1 MLDQFDFI
9 SQHQTIFIIASILIG
24 LILWRYFNLLKWKVI
39 HALLERRGGYT
50 KSNNS
55 QRPCIVSIVGT
66 QGIPGKYG
74 GFETLVDQL
83 TVQTAIEHSS
93 RPIDYKVFCSSV
105 DLKQKQKRCGKAALY
120 YTPLSANGISSIPYD
135 CISLFRAMGRSHC
148 ILLLGVSGA
157 IFLPF
162 VRFFTN
168 TRIVTNIDGLE
179 WKREKWGG
187 FARWFLHLSERIAVR
202 FSHCI
207 IADNKAIQQ
216 HAEESYGC
224 NAELIAYGYNHAMRD
239 ISEEAQLASLDKFG
253 VQPHNYNLSI
263 CRIEPENNCH
273 LVLEAAAL
281 SGAKLLFIG
290 NWERSKYGREL
301 KAKYSTYQNI
311 IISDPVYDLD
321 TLFALRRYAMRY
333 IHGHSA
339 GGTNPSLVEAMIFGN
354 EIAAYDVA
362 YNRFSTNNLA
372 LFFDSAESLS
382 NIFKDEPKK
391 SPKLTELAQESYNW
405 DNIRMAYE
413 NLFVDL

>member
-1 MLDQFDFI
+1 MLSLLDFI
-9 SQHQTIFIIASILIG
+9 SQHQAIFITVSILVG
-24 LILWRYFNLLKWKVI
+24 LILWRYFNLLKWNIVHTLCYRFGDYK
-39 HALLERRGGYT
+39 
-50 KSNNS
+50 KSNKS
-55 QRPCIVSIVGT
+55 QRRYIVSIVGT

-74 GFETLVDQL
+74 GFETLVEQL
-83 TVQTAIEHSS
+83 TAQVTAEQCNQT
-93 RPIDYKVFCSSV
+93 IDYKVFCSST
-105 DLKQKQKRCGKAALY
+105 DLKQKQKRCGRANLY

-157 IFLPF
+157 IFLPL

-224 NAELIAYGYNHAMRD
+224 HAELIAYGYNHAMRD
-239 ISEEAQLASLDKFG
+239 IAEDIQLTSLSKFR
-253 VQPHNYNLSI
+253 VEPNQYNLSI

-273 LVLEAAAL
+273 LVLEAAAQ

-301 KAKYSTYQNI
+301 KAKYSTFQNI
-311 IISDPVYDLD
+311 TISDPVYDLD

-354 EIAAYDVA
+354 EIATYDVV
-362 YNRFSTNNLA
+362 YNRFTTNELG

-382 NIFKDEPKK
+382 EILKQEPKK
-391 SPKLTELAQESYNW
+391 SPELTQLAQERYNW
-405 DNIRMAYE
+405 DIIRMEYE

>member
-1 MLDQFDFI
+1 MLDQLFNLI
-9 SQHQTIFIIASILIG
+9 SQHQTIFVIVLILIG
-24 LILWRYFNLLKWKVI
+24 LILWRYFNLLKWRVV
-39 HALLERRGGYT
+39 HALRNCFS
-50 KSNNS
+50 KKP
-55 QRPCIVSIVGT
+55 QHPCIVSIVGT

-74 GFETLVDQL
+74 GFETLVEQL
-83 TVQTAIEHSS
+83 TAEIPNDQSC
-93 RPIDYKVFCSSV
+93 RPIEYKVFCSST
-105 DLKQKQKRCGKAALY
+105 DLKQKQKRCGRAKLY

-239 ISEEAQLASLDKFG
+239 ISETDQLASLDKFG
-253 VQPHNYNLSI
+253 VEPHKYNLSI

-273 LVLEAAAL
+273 LILEAAAL

-311 IISDPVYDLD
+311 IISNPVYDLD

-354 EIAAYDVA
+354 EIAAYDVV
-362 YNRFSTNNLA
+362 YNRFTTNELG
-372 LFFDSAESLS
+372 LFFDTAENLS
-382 NIFKDEPKK
+382 NILKQESKK
-391 SPKLTELAQESYNW
+391 SPELTKLAQERYNW
-405 DNIRMAYE
+405 DIIRMEYE